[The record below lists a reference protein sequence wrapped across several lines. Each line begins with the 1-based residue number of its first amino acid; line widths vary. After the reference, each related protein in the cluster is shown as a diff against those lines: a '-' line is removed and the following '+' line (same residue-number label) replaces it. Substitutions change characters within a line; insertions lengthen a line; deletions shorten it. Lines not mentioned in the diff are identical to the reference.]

1 MWLKDI
7 HVNEDTRV
15 NLPTSFYG
23 LHQMISRPRHMLA
36 NPSLCIYLIF
46 ISQLNF
52 IVDCGVHPSLH
63 SNCHHQNTYSELNVI
78 TEYPPPYHR
87 LVWDFR
93 NAKYMSLMKV
103 VNIVNWEFLFSKIN
117 VHEQVSVFINT
128 LMNIFS
134 NYIPNRYVTFNSKDP
149 AWPRKEIKKKSLNK
163 INYVLLVIIIDCKYI

>member
-7 HVNEDTRV
+7 HVNEDTRI

-36 NPSLCIYLIF
+36 NPSLCIDLIF

-63 SNCHHQNTYSELNVI
+63 SNCHHQNTYSKLNVI

-93 NAKYMSLMKV
+93 NAKYMSLMTFDISSYHFAIMTFYLGHLK
-103 VNIVNWEFLFSKIN
+103 LFGHEDLLYKLTNHSNFRLTLYLISK
-117 VHEQVSVFINT
+117 F
-128 LMNIFS
+128 
-134 NYIPNRYVTFNSKDP
+134 PK
-149 AWPRKEIKKKSLNK
+149 
-163 INYVLLVIIIDCKYI
+163 